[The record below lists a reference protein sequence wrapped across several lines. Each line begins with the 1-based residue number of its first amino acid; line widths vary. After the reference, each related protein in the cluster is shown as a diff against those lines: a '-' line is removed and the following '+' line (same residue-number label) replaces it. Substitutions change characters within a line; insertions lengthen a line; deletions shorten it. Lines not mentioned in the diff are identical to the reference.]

1 MSFHSYHFCEI
12 MISVCVYIRASTD
25 SPQTCERDRAALMA
39 KVHLLWQEERFIP
52 KCSADGRYS
61 PIQCHVTT
69 GYCWCVRADTGRP
82 LPGTSARYGLKQG
95 T

>member
-1 MSFHSYHFCEI
+1 
-12 MISVCVYIRASTD
+12 MISVCAYIRASTD
-25 SPQTCERDRAALMA
+25 SPQTCERERAALMA
-39 KVHLLWQEERFIP
+39 KVHVLWQEERFIP

-69 GYCWCVRADTGRP
+69 GYCWCVRVDTGRP
-82 LPGTSARYGLKQG
+82 LPGTSARYGLEQG